1 MPTSRRTGT
10 KRRSRQEVQRLVEE
24 FKRSGL
30 ERTAF
35 AESIGVHVNTL
46 YKWVRQEPRERA
58 HAAQVAIPVRV
69 KSAST
74 PSASATRVLEVA
86 LANGRT
92 IRVHGEF
99 DRKTLLDLVDAL
111 ETSC

>member
-1 MPTSRRTGT
+1 MPTSRRRGT
-10 KRRSRQEVQRLVEE
+10 KRRSRQEIQRLVEE
-24 FKRSGL
+24 FKRSAL
-30 ERTAF
+30 ERTEF

-46 YKWVRQEPRERA
+46 YKWLRQRPMEKA
-58 HAAQVAIPVRV
+58 SAAQVAVPVHLR
-69 KSAST
+69 AQGPG
-74 PSASATRVLEVA
+74 PSAAPVLEVA

>member
-1 MPTSRRTGT
+1 MPTSGRRGIR
-10 KRRSRQEVQRLVEE
+10 RRSRQEIQQLLEE
-24 FKRSGL
+24 FRRSGL
-30 ERTAF
+30 DRPAF

-46 YKWVRQEPRERA
+46 YKWLRQKPSEM
-58 HAAQVAIPVRV
+58 AQVAVPVRV
-69 KSAST
+69 REEALRARST
-74 PSASATRVLEVA
+74 PVLEVA
-86 LANGRT
+86 LRGGRT

>member
-1 MPTSRRTGT
+1 MPTSRRRST
-10 KRRSRQEVQRLVEE
+10 KRRSRQEIQRLVEE
-24 FKRSGL
+24 FERSAL
-30 ERTAF
+30 ERTEF

-46 YKWVRQEPRERA
+46 YKWLKQRPMEKAP
-58 HAAQVAIPVRV
+58 AAQVAVPVRV
-69 KSAST
+69 RAPAPVANSA
-74 PSASATRVLEVA
+74 PVLEIA
-86 LANGRT
+86 LASGRT

>member
-1 MPTSRRTGT
+1 MPTSRRRGT
-10 KRRSRQEVQRLVEE
+10 KRRSRQEIGRLVEE
-24 FKRSGL
+24 FKRSAL

-46 YKWVRQEPRERA
+46 YKWLRQRPMEKA
-58 HAAQVAIPVRV
+58 SAAQVAVPVRLR
-69 KSAST
+69 AQG
-74 PSASATRVLEVA
+74 PSAAPVLEVA